1 MDSNARELLYL
12 LSVELI
18 IFYLFG
24 FGFIMLR
31 ADSAGFGGIG
41 YSAVLY
47 TFLATYLLDIAAWI
61 VFGLKSEIETVVA
74 IATGGVVFSTV
85 AFLTLVLLCVMLWST
100 PLVCIDV
107 SDPQAVAIPRYEC
120 FRKGDLVRQVGS
132 DVKFSFPSPERYE
145 DYRELANASVADLFM
160 KARMSEGDFV
170 TKFNAIFFVPLVFL
184 IYVLQ
189 NSFFN
194 TITSSRKKNND
205 QSKLPTEKSHVI
217 GFGDIAILFLRCAL
231 LVLGIVMDTADF
243 FSAWNVHDGYLQMTP
258 SLVLLLVSFL
268 VEFTYL
274 IPKNRLLAVVG
285 LVSSV
290 VYMLISFFVVLY
302 YAYPRYVVDVHGVL
316 HLDSLFQLS
325 DLNAP
330 IVDTRPSLLI
340 VLFIFF
346 LIVDTLVVFRSS
358 LKLFLDTLRVAR
370 EEQKDKE
377 KVDTIDIKEPDES
390 SPKVPDSKEAPR
402 ATFRFDSIMKTQ
414 DNPAAIDF
422 RAISKKKT

>member
-47 TFLATYLLDIAAWI
+47 TFLAAYVLDIAAWI
-61 VFGLKSEIETVVA
+61 AFGLRSEIETVIA
-74 IATGGVVFSTV
+74 IATGGVIFSTV
-85 AFLTLVLLCVMLWST
+85 VFLTLVLLCVMLWST

-107 SDPQAVAIPRYEC
+107 SDTQAAAIPRYEC
-120 FRKGDLVRQVGS
+120 FRKGDSVRQVGS
-132 DVKFSFPSPERYE
+132 DVKFSFPSTERYE

-160 KARMSEGDFV
+160 KARISEGDFV

-189 NSFFN
+189 NSFFS
-194 TITSSRKKNND
+194 TITSSRKKNNE
-205 QSKLPTEKSHVI
+205 QSKFPTENRHGI
-217 GFGDIAILFLRCAL
+217 GFGDIAMLFLRCAL

-243 FSAWNVHDGYLQMTP
+243 FPGWNVHDGYLQMTP
-258 SLVLLLVSFL
+258 SLVLLLMSFL

-274 IPKNRLLAVVG
+274 IPKKRVLAVVG

-302 YAYPRYVVDVHGVL
+302 YAYPRYVADLHGAL
-316 HLDSLFQLS
+316 QLNSLFQLS
-325 DLNAP
+325 DVNAP

-358 LKLFLDTLRVAR
+358 LKLFLGAFRVSR
-370 EEQKDKE
+370 EDPKE
-377 KVDTIDIKEPDES
+377 KVDAIDIKDSASDES
-390 SPKVPDSKEAPR
+390 TETDSKEDPK
-402 ATFRFDSIMKTQ
+402 ATFRFDSILRSQ